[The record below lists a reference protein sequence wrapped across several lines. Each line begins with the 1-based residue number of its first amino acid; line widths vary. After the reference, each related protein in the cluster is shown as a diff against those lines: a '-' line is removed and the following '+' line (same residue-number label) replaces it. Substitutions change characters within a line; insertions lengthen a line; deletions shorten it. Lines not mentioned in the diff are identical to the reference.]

1 MYNGIKCITIMKRLT
16 KIQTIR
22 FTEEDIKL
30 MNELEKYHIKP
41 DQFLRLAFRE
51 KIQRDLPIIIKEEE
65 KRKSKDF
72 CPF

>member
-1 MYNGIKCITIMKRLT
+1 MKRLT